1 MASFDSPMESETSAK
16 GKTDIAWKYAREE
29 KNPVTKKRICI
40 ICTVCHKKIFGGGIN
55 RLKKHLAG
63 QRGEVA
69 PCTKVNQDVRY
80 QIQESLKETYTKKR
94 QRE

>member
-1 MASFDSPMESETSAK
+1 MASSDSPMESETLDK
-16 GKTDIAWKYAREE
+16 VKTDIAWKYAREE

-40 ICTVCHKKIFGGGIN
+40 ICHKNIFGGGIN

-63 QRGEVA
+63 QIGEVA

-80 QIQESLKETYTKKR
+80 QMQESLKETYTKKR
-94 QRE
+94 QREVE